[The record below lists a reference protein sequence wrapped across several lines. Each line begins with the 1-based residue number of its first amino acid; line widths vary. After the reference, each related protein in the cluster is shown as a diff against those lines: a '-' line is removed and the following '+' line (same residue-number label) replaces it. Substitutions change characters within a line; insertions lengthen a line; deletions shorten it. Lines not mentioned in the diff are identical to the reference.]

1 MRLVL
6 SMVTRTHLKD
16 GGRMD
21 RFKTPTS
28 RYNAFYHRSRW
39 TDRLRPVQR
48 RTTKYAPP
56 AATAKVQPAA
66 PKLAAKH
73 TPVTQ
78 PKKENSLPSRKE
90 SASETN
96 TPGQS
101 ASQSAP
107 TVGTLKR
114 SDSKPGAKKDKTAGD
129 IFKSFAKA
137 KAKPKEDKSKE
148 STPAPVEDG
157 MLFCCLLL
165 TRPASDFY
173 RTYARHVRG

>member
-1 MRLVL
+1 M
-6 SMVTRTHLKD
+6 
-16 GGRMD
+16 
-21 RFKTPTS
+21 
-28 RYNAFYHRSRW
+28 
-39 TDRLRPVQR
+39 PVQR

-56 AATAKVQPAA
+56 AGTAKSQPVA
-66 PKLAAKH
+66 PKSAANH

-78 PKKENSLPSRKE
+78 PKKENSLPSRKG
-90 SASETN
+90 SASETS

-114 SDSKPGAKKDKTAGD
+114 SDSKSGAKKDKTAGD

-137 KAKPKEDKSKE
+137 KAKPKEDKPKE

-157 MLFCCLLL
+157 MLSCHSLL
-165 TRPASDFY
+165 TWPASDFY
-173 RTYARHVRG
+173 RTHARHVRG